1 MLTFHF
7 FKIYYLD
14 QVLNDLSKKFTI
26 NKRANN
32 FVINT
37 PLKVQPSITLFEQ
50 QGLLIKPWGKGR
62 QMASTLET
70 LRKRDVGT
78 DHDIT

>member
-32 FVINT
+32 FVISLAFHYTIRATRVINKT
-37 PLKVQPSITLFEQ
+37 M
-50 QGLLIKPWGKGR
+50 GKREANGKH
-62 QMASTLET
+62 T
-70 LRKRDVGT
+70 
-78 DHDIT
+78 